1 MRLKCSGCGSANEV
15 GQGTGAQACSKCGA
29 SLGGVREMRSPARAA
44 SNYDG
49 YAVGRRVL
57 KIAPAWLLLCVAGF
71 VLVLLLFSWLSRPAG
86 PSRKDGEEVFK
97 NEAMNQPPARDLAKG
112 SKTPPAAR
120 GAGANARTGAV
131 EAGAEPSPGGDAG
144 QAAFSVQ
151 VGSFE
156 DRSQANEQVSHLRA
170 AGFDARVEET
180 DAATRFRFQVRS
192 GHFQTREE
200 AARLAAQLR
209 AKRLADETVI
219 VEPAK
224 P

>member
-1 MRLKCSGCGSANEV
+1 MRLNCPGCGSANEV
-15 GQGTGAQACSKCGA
+15 VQGTGAQRCSKCGA
-29 SLGGVREMRSPARAA
+29 ALGGTREMRSPAPAA

-71 VLVLLLFSWLSRPAG
+71 VLVLLLFSWLSRPSG
-86 PSRKDGEEVFK
+86 PVKKEGEEVFK
-97 NEAMNQPPARDLAKG
+97 NEAMNQPPARDAAKG

-120 GAGANARTGAV
+120 GAGASVQTRAV

-156 DRSQANEQVSHLRA
+156 DRSQANEMVSRLRA

-192 GHFQTREE
+192 GHFQAREE

-219 VEPAK
+219 VEPAR
-224 P
+224 